1 MEKEK
6 VEVVIMG
13 KVHTIIGN
21 ENKEYLQ
28 KLATYIDT
36 KLREVTSHPSFRRMS
51 LENKQLFINLN
62 LAEDYCKAKDWA
74 DQLEKDKLQSQEE
87 IYKLKEKIVDLE
99 VQLSHQ
105 LGRLKELERITN
117 AKKN

>member
-13 KVHTIIGN
+13 KVHTIMGN

-28 KLATYIDT
+28 RLATYIDT
-36 KLREVTSHPSFRRMS
+36 KLREVTAHPSFRRMS

-62 LAEDYCKAKDWA
+62 LAEDYCKAKDWIEK
-74 DQLEKDKLQSQEE
+74 LENDKKDTQDE

-99 VQLSHQ
+99 VKLSHEQ
-105 LGRLKELERITN
+105 GRLRELEKIN
-117 AKKN
+117 EKNKH

>member
-13 KVHTIIGN
+13 KVYTIMAT
-21 ENKEYLQ
+21 EDRDYLQ
-28 KLATYIDT
+28 RLATYIDS

-62 LAEDYCKAKDWA
+62 LAEDYCKAKDWIEKLEE
-74 DQLEKDKLQSQEE
+74 DKKNSQDEIYELKDKIVRLEVLLGHQRGRLEELEKLN
-87 IYKLKEKIVDLE
+87 
-99 VQLSHQ
+99 
-105 LGRLKELERITN
+105 N